1 MEALP
6 SDRAEYQGKLL
17 NATARQKN
25 VENDAQ
31 LLQNRIALLK
41 KEEAR
46 AWRKIQQTKGRAEEI
61 VRMRKENERKNQEKV
76 VMAKRAEEKERK
88 LAEENL
94 RMEERARR
102 ARAMQLD
109 EMYRKKQQ
117 EVAVVKM
124 EKVNNKE
131 YVQKQNMMSLKEKKA
146 KREAIKRHEEE
157 IAAQRKAEKAAFEQA
172 NEEAYLRRVKTK
184 HTETRRKE
192 KQVTNLEKVE
202 MKLIQKLR
210 NTQQLQQQAFHE
222 LESALNGDV

>member
-146 KREAIKRHEEE
+146 KREAIKRHEEVRPHDH
-157 IAAQRKAEKAAFEQA
+157 ATGPRHWATPLGHATGPCHWAMPLDHATGPCHQHPQRS
-172 NEEAYLRRVKTK
+172 
-184 HTETRRKE
+184 
-192 KQVTNLEKVE
+192 
-202 MKLIQKLR
+202 M
-210 NTQQLQQQAFHE
+210 
-222 LESALNGDV
+222 S